1 MVDAHE
7 TPAYPPAHSTWQF
20 APPARR
26 NSRRRTAALVAL
38 GVVLAVVAAGS
49 VAGIITIGVAIAQS
63 TSPTTI
69 DDDALTQTIAEECV
83 VMESTVESMP
93 VYGTAQQQSDAIRDQ
108 NRAVEVMIAAIRSKR
123 ADEILA
129 DPPADQWLDD
139 WQSLVD
145 ARAELADELLS
156 DPNASL
162 VVPVDRAGDPIT
174 DRMDDVWPFVPT
186 CTVPV
191 ALTAPDADA
200 LSG

>member
-1 MVDAHE
+1 MVDAQE
-7 TPAYPPAHSTWQF
+7 TPRYPPAQSSWQF
-20 APPARR
+20 APPPRR
-26 NSRRRTAALVAL
+26 TSRRRTAALVSL
-38 GVVLAVVAAGS
+38 GVVLTAIAAASVAAL
-49 VAGIITIGVAIAQS
+49 ITIGVAIAQS
-63 TSPTTI
+63 TTPTTI

-93 VYGTAQQQSDAIRDQ
+93 VYGTAQQQADAILDQ
-108 NRAVEVMIAAIRSKR
+108 NRAVEVMIEAIRSKR
-123 ADEILA
+123 ADEIRT

-139 WQSLVD
+139 WQTLVD

-162 VVPVDRAGDPIT
+162 VVPVDRDGDPIT
-174 DRMDDVWPFVPT
+174 ERMDDVWPFVPT

-191 ALTAPDADA
+191 TLTAPDADA